1 MDSITWDWPLF
12 EALNFDGGEV
22 MDMAMEAV
30 SGVAMWIPLYIA
42 ILYMV
47 WRKYSWRGLGVFVLA
62 VALAMGLADFI
73 SAIFK
78 LTGPLEAVLPELPV
92 RRRPMFTEG
101 IASMHV
107 PSFDHGIYGTV
118 SSHAA
123 TIVALALLSSMVIRR
138 RWFTPVMT
146 LVALLICYSRIY
158 LACHFPQDIIIGAV
172 AGALSAGVGMLF
184 FEYIFLRRTK

>member
-1 MDSITWDWPLF
+1 MD
-12 EALNFDGGEV
+12 V
-22 MDMAMEAV
+22 AMEAV

-47 WRKYSWRGLGVFVLA
+47 WRKYSWRGLVMFILA

-101 IASMHV
+101 LASMHV
-107 PSFDHGIYGTV
+107 PSFDHGMYGTV

-123 TIVALALLSSMVIRR
+123 TVVALALLSSMVIRR
-138 RWFTPVMT
+138 RWFTLVMT

-158 LACHFPQDIIIGAV
+158 LACHFPQDIIFGAV

-184 FEYIFLRRTK
+184 FEYIFLRRIK